1 MPKIKGITLELAGV
15 DFVVPP
21 LPLGALE
28 SLQERIESFTGGLDK
43 GSVATVIDC
52 LHASLRRNYPE
63 ISREDAANLVDVAN
77 MGDVMQAVMDVSGM
91 RRKQL
96 EAAAAGNPQ
105 ASTGAASTPALLPTQ
120 ASHPT

>member
-1 MPKIKGITLELAGV
+1 MAKIKGITLELGGEE
-15 DFVVPP
+15 FVVPP

-28 SLQERIESFTGGLDK
+28 SLQDRITGFTGGLDK

-52 LHASLRRNYPE
+52 LHASLKRNYP
-63 ISREDAANLVDVAN
+63 SFTREEVANLVDVAN

-96 EAAAAGNPQ
+96 EAEAAGNLA
-105 ASTGAASTPALLPTQ
+105 ASTGAASTPASSPIPASPPT
-120 ASHPT
+120 

>member
-1 MPKIKGITLELAGV
+1 MAKIKGITLELGGE

-28 SLQERIESFTGGLDK
+28 VLQERIELFTGGLDK

-52 LHASLRRNYPE
+52 LHASLKRNYPE
-63 ISREDAANLVDVAN
+63 KTREDVAELVDVGN

-91 RRKQL
+91 RRKQI
-96 EAAAAGNPQ
+96 EAAAAGN
-105 ASTGAASTPALLPTQ
+105 LLPSIGG
-120 ASHPT
+120 ASMPVLSPEQGNLQT